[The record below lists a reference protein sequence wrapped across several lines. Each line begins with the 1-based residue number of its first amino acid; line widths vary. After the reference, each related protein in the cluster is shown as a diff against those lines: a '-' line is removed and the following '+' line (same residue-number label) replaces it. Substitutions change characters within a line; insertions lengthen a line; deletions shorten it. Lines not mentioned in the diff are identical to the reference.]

1 MEDKEMPLKGN
12 LFMGPERMVFG
23 RGVARDT
30 GIYAKQ
36 LGGKK
41 VFLVADEIIAK
52 LEAFSAITE
61 SLQEQGIEYY
71 LYTGSD
77 VNPTDTQIDQG
88 CKIYK
93 EEKCDVIIGVGGGS
107 NLDTAKSIG
116 IIATNPGSIR
126 DNFVPN
132 YVTNPYDTPNKNAI
146 PPSIMIP
153 TTAGTGS
160 DVGCWTV
167 VTNTAEGYKGFCGG
181 WMCMP
186 KVALLDPEMTVSMPP
201 KLTAA
206 TGYDALIH
214 ALEAYYHRY
223 KMPLTDMYAIS
234 SIARIFKYLGRAVAN
249 GSDLEA
255 REQMLLAATEAG
267 LAMNTGCA
275 LIHSSGLQLTSKFG
289 LSHGET
295 LAIMAGP
302 VIRFNTMACVERMID
317 VAEAMGENVEGLG
330 MLEAADRAA
339 SAMQRFAISVG
350 LPIHLNRKLHDP
362 AKIPAMAEIAL
373 QNDNTFGNP
382 RIPTREELEE
392 IYRQAYAE

>member
-1 MEDKEMPLKGN
+1 MLTGN

-23 RGVARDT
+23 RGVVRDT
-30 GIYAKQ
+30 GAYVRQ
-36 LGGKK
+36 LGGEK
-41 VFLVADEIIAK
+41 VFLVTDELLAGLDAFKVIAD
-52 LEAFSAITE
+52 
-61 SLQEQGIEYY
+61 SLQKEGIKYC
-71 LYTGSD
+71 LYTDCD
-77 VNPTDTQIDQG
+77 VNPTDNQIDNG
-88 CKIYK
+88 CRIYK
-93 EEKCDVIIGVGGGS
+93 KEGCDVIIGVGGGS

-126 DNFVPN
+126 NNFVPN

-146 PPSIMIP
+146 PPTIMIP

-167 VTNTAEGYKGFCGG
+167 VTNTAENYKGFCGG

-201 KLTAA
+201 KLTAS

-234 SIARIFKYLGRAVAN
+234 AIRRIFKYLGRAVAN
-249 GSDLEA
+249 GSDMEA
-255 REQMLLAATEAG
+255 REQMLLGATEAG

-302 VIRFNTMACVERMID
+302 VIRFNAMACVERMID
-317 VAEAMGENVEGLG
+317 VALAMGENLEGLG
-330 MLEAADRAA
+330 KLEAADRAA
-339 SAMQRFAISVG
+339 VSMQNFAHSVG
-350 LPIHLNRKLHDP
+350 LLTTLNKKMHDP
-362 AKIPAMAEIAL
+362 AKIKIMAEIAL
-373 QNDNTFGNP
+373 QNDNTYGNP
-382 RIPTREELEE
+382 RIPTVEELEAL
-392 IYRQAYAE
+392 YRQAYDDYET

>member
-1 MEDKEMPLKGN
+1 MLTGN

-23 RGVARDT
+23 CGVAHDT
-30 GIYAKQ
+30 GAYVRQ
-36 LGGKK
+36 LGGEK
-41 VFLVADEIIAK
+41 VFLVTDALLAGLDSFKVITNS
-52 LEAFSAITE
+52 LEKE
-61 SLQEQGIEYY
+61 GLKYY
-71 LYTGSD
+71 LYTDCD
-77 VNPTDTQIDQG
+77 VNPTDNQIDNG
-88 CKIYK
+88 CRIYK
-93 EEKCDVIIGVGGGS
+93 KEGCDVIIGVGGGS

-132 YVTNPYDTPNKNAI
+132 YVTNSYDTPNKNAI
-146 PPSIMIP
+146 PPTIMIP

-160 DVGCWTV
+160 DIGCWTV
-167 VTNTAEGYKGFCGG
+167 VTNTAENYKGFCGG

-234 SIARIFKYLGRAVAN
+234 AIRRIFNYLGRAVAN
-249 GSDLEA
+249 GCDMEA
-255 REQMLLAATEAG
+255 REQMLLGATEAG

-317 VAEAMGENVEGLG
+317 VAGAMGENVEGLG
-330 MLEAADRAA
+330 KLEAADRAA
-339 SAMQRFAISVG
+339 VAMQNFARSVG
-350 LPIHLNRKLHDP
+350 LLTTLNKKVHDP
-362 AKIPAMAEIAL
+362 AKIKVMAEIAL
-373 QNDNTFGNP
+373 QNDNTYGNP
-382 RIPTREELEE
+382 RIPTVEELEAL
-392 IYRQAYAE
+392 YRQAYDDYEA